1 MGPVCE
7 QTARNFMPTRAPLTV
22 DMSTAVSNLIGFL
35 HVSAFI
41 EFRPRLGVSMI
52 TDSLEHRRV
61 KELEK
66 RVADLERLVGWVTG
80 LLIDFVAVVIA
91 IGAAIFVAGDYY
103 RLSAV
108 DGSVVLAFMVTML
121 ALNFIFRKVASWCF
135 DG

>member
-1 MGPVCE
+1 
-7 QTARNFMPTRAPLTV
+7 
-22 DMSTAVSNLIGFL
+22 
-35 HVSAFI
+35 
-41 EFRPRLGVSMI
+41 MI

-121 ALNFIFRKVASWCF
+121 AFKFHFSEGCELVFRWLMGKRTARVLM
-135 DG
+135 D

>member
-1 MGPVCE
+1 
-7 QTARNFMPTRAPLTV
+7 MPTRAPLTV

-61 KELEK
+61 KQLEK

-108 DGSVVLAFMVTML
+108 DA
-121 ALNFIFRKVASWCF
+121 R
-135 DG
+135 

>member
-1 MGPVCE
+1 LAAKCPV
-7 QTARNFMPTRAPLTV
+7 
-22 DMSTAVSNLIGFL
+22 
-35 HVSAFI
+35 FI
-41 EFRPRLGVSMI
+41 ESALRQGASIIPDIF
-52 TDSLEHRRV
+52 EHRRI

-66 RVADLERLVGWVTG
+66 RVADLEHLVGWVTG

-91 IGAAIFVAGDYY
+91 IGAAIFVAGDY

-135 DG
+135 RAPPATTNQATIRPLVADRDNHRR

>member
-1 MGPVCE
+1 
-7 QTARNFMPTRAPLTV
+7 
-22 DMSTAVSNLIGFL
+22 VSL
-35 HVSAFI
+35 
-41 EFRPRLGVSMI
+41 I
-52 TDSLEHRRV
+52 TDILEHRRI

-91 IGAAIFVAGDYY
+91 IGAAIFVAGDYN

-135 DG
+135 DGR

>member
-1 MGPVCE
+1 
-7 QTARNFMPTRAPLTV
+7 
-22 DMSTAVSNLIGFL
+22 MSF
-35 HVSAFI
+35 AFI
-41 EFRPRLGVSMI
+41 ESALGQGVSMI
-52 TDSLEHRRV
+52 TDSLENRRV

-66 RVADLERLVGWVTG
+66 RIADLERLVGWVTG
-80 LLIDFVAVVIA
+80 LLIDFVAVVIG

-121 ALNFIFRKVASWCF
+121 ALNFIFRKVARWCF

>member
-1 MGPVCE
+1 MPRIYRVPVG
-7 QTARNFMPTRAPLTV
+7 Q
-22 DMSTAVSNLIGFL
+22 
-35 HVSAFI
+35 
-41 EFRPRLGVSMI
+41 GVSVI
-52 TDSLEHRRV
+52 TDILEHRRI

-91 IGAAIFVAGDYY
+91 IGAAIFVAGDYN

-108 DGSVVLAFMVTML
+108 DGSVVLAFGVTML

-135 DG
+135 DSR

>member
-1 MGPVCE
+1 MPLDTGDKVFLIDEVTVALRQYLKCLSG
-7 QTARNFMPTRAPLTV
+7 FM
-22 DMSTAVSNLIGFL
+22 SW
-35 HVSAFI
+35 HFI
-41 EFRPRLGVSMI
+41 EVRPRSGVSMI
-52 TDSLEHRRV
+52 TDLENRRV

-66 RVADLERLVGWVTG
+66 RIADLERLVDWVTG

-108 DGSVVLAFMVTML
+108 DGPVVIAFVVTMFS
-121 ALNFIFRKVASWCF
+121 LNFIFRKVARWCF